1 MESLVKKGL
10 VKNIATSNMT
20 ISKLKALLKV
30 CKIKPVANEFEAHPC
45 FQQQK
50 MVDFHIKNKILPIA
64 YCPIGS
70 PSRPERDRTAEDE
83 VDIEE
88 PAIKKIAKRLG
99 IHPATVC
106 VKWAA

>member
-20 ISKLKALLKV
+20 VKKLKELLKV

-50 MVDFHIKNKILPIA
+50 MVDFHIKNDILPIT

-70 PSRPERDRTAEDE
+70 PSRPALDRTDDDE

-88 PAIKKIAKRLG
+88 PAIQRIAKRLG

>member
-10 VKNIATSNMT
+10 VKNIAVSNMT
-20 ISKLKALLKV
+20 IKKMKELLKV
-30 CKIKPVANEFEAHPC
+30 CKIKPTANEFEAHPC

-50 MVDFHIKNKILPIA
+50 MVDWHIKNGVLPIT

-70 PSRPERDRTAEDE
+70 PSRPARDRTPDDE

-88 PAIKKIAKRLG
+88 PAIKRIAKRLG
-99 IHPATVC
+99 IHPATLC